1 MQSGWF
7 FLVKAEL
14 GISPEIS
21 GHQQMTKA
29 ANTRTQG
36 LQWGILLATQSEM
49 KETELL
55 AFQCE
60 QTGEQ
65 QVYFHPN
72 VVL

>member
-1 MQSGWF
+1 
-7 FLVKAEL
+7 
-14 GISPEIS
+14 
-21 GHQQMTKA
+21 MTKT

-36 LQWGILLATQSEM
+36 LQWGILLITQSEM
-49 KETELL
+49 KKTELL

-72 VVL
+72 VVFQGLMWTVLWAHGKSRL

>member
-1 MQSGWF
+1 
-7 FLVKAEL
+7 
-14 GISPEIS
+14 
-21 GHQQMTKA
+21 MTKA

-55 AFQCE
+55 AFQHE

-65 QVYFHPN
+65 QVYFHPSI
-72 VVL
+72 VLQGLGVLCGQCSGLMESQDCSVI